1 MDSSHDQH
9 TPDADVLAVLTRV
22 TEALDV
28 VLDDCP
34 PDPGTVTMET
44 RFVED
49 LDLESIDLVTLTGE
63 LRRPYGER
71 VDFPA
76 YFASLDIDQIADLT
90 VGHLVHHIV
99 EHLR

>member
-1 MDSSHDQH
+1 MTT
-9 TPDADVLAVLTRV
+9 TPPDTDASAVLTRV
-22 TEALDV
+22 AEALRR

-44 RFVED
+44 LFVED

-63 LRRPYGER
+63 LRTHYGEH

-76 YFASLDIDQIADLT
+76 YFASLDIGEIAGLT

-99 EHLR
+99 DRLG

>member
-1 MDSSHDQH
+1 M
-9 TPDADVLAVLTRV
+9 TTTPPDANTLAVLARI

-28 VLDDCP
+28 VLGDCP

-44 RFVED
+44 RLVED
-49 LDLESIDLVTLTGE
+49 LDLESIDLVTLTSE
-63 LRRPYGER
+63 LKSPYGER

-76 YFASLDIDQIADLT
+76 YFVSLDIDQIANLT

-99 EHLR
+99 ERLR

>member
-1 MDSSHDQH
+1 MTT
-9 TPDADVLAVLTRV
+9 TPPDTDAPAVLARIDG
-22 TEALDV
+22 ALQR

-34 PDPGTVTMET
+34 PDPGSVTMET

-63 LRRPYGER
+63 LRAHYGEH

-76 YFASLDIDQIADLT
+76 YFASLDIDEIAGIT
-90 VGHLVHHIV
+90 VGHLVRHIV
-99 EHLR
+99 DRLG